1 MSEIGI
7 NLNSESKGTK
17 ADQAYHINR
26 SVNGVK
32 FLEIESP
39 ESRFKTV
46 KRHNQ
51 EREELLSIFP

>member
-1 MSEIGI
+1 MSAIGI

-17 ADQAYHINR
+17 ADQAYHIK
-26 SVNGVK
+26 SIVNGVK

-39 ESRFKTV
+39 ESRCETV

-51 EREELLSIFP
+51 EREKLMSIFS